1 MIYEMTVQVRV
12 SDMNKGQ
19 QFYEALLN
27 RAPDSTPHE
36 GFAEWELI
44 PNCWLQVAE
53 GAPAEGNGPIRLGV
67 VDLHDERRRLVDH
80 LNVEPFEIFEREE
93 VPVRWATFSDP
104 WGNRLGLFE
113 YKDEEAA
120 KEKLQQAVRR

>member
-1 MIYEMTVQVRV
+1 MIYEMTVQV
-12 SDMNKGQ
+12 
-19 QFYEALLN
+19 
-27 RAPDSTPHE
+27 
-36 GFAEWELI
+36 
-44 PNCWLQVAE
+44 
-53 GAPAEGNGPIRLGV
+53 
-67 VDLHDERRRLVDH
+67 HDERRRLVDH

-93 VPVRWATFSDP
+93 VPVRATFSDH

>member
-12 SDMNKGQ
+12 ANMTEGQ
-19 QFYEALLN
+19 RYYETLLN
-27 RAPDSTPHE
+27 RPPDFNPHD
-36 GFAEWELI
+36 GFAEWELL

-53 GAPAEGNGPIRLGV
+53 GTSTEGNGPIRLGV
-67 VDLHDERRRLVDH
+67 MDLDGERTRLIKD
-80 LNVEPFEIFEREE
+80 LNIEHFEIFERDE

-113 YKDEEAA
+113 YKDEEATY
-120 KEKLQQAVRR
+120 EKLQQAVRR

>member
-12 SDMNKGQ
+12 SDMIKGQ

-27 RAPDSTPHE
+27 RAPDTTPHE
-36 GFAEWELI
+36 GFAEWELT
-44 PNCWLQVAE
+44 PNCWLHVAE
-53 GAPAEGNGPIRLGV
+53 
-67 VDLHDERRRLVDH
+67 
-80 LNVEPFEIFEREE
+80 
-93 VPVRWATFSDP
+93 
-104 WGNRLGLFE
+104 GNRLGLFE